1 MTKIFLFI
9 LLASFISCSIT
20 RTVDV
25 ASYNQHTQKILDQA
39 EKGVRRVQSD
49 FLNHENIL
57 AKWGDSKSRQ
67 SLTRLQDI
75 QRNLMQNYIRL
86 QEDFNSSR
94 FLQTEELTSKDKDF
108 SAFNSQ
114 KENFEMRLEGLD
126 KQFDKYRSES
136 NNLNA
141 YLESKRIYKVDPRK
155 MREDFVNALNESK
168 REQLKVKNDLM
179 DLNVKMN
186 ESSLSPEEK
195 KKQKE
200 IIQELVKIVEKI
212 ENETFRLQRLFN
224 LATQEINK
232 GVVFVTPGMKAY
244 GYQEK
249 ITSYKTIVQNYIGE
263 FNLKSKMLTDSL

>member
-1 MTKIFLFI
+1 MTKIFLFVV
-9 LLASFISCSIT
+9 LASLISCSLT

-25 ASYNQHTQKILDQA
+25 TSYNQHTQKILDQA

-49 FLNHENIL
+49 FTNHENIL
-57 AKWGDSKSRQ
+57 AKWGDPKSRQ
-67 SLTRLQDI
+67 SLARLQDI

-94 FLQTEELTSKDKDF
+94 FLQTEKITSKDKDF

-114 KENFEMRLEGLD
+114 RENFEMRLDGLD

-136 NNLNA
+136 NSLNA
-141 YLESKRIYKVDPRK
+141 YLETKRIYKVDPRK

-186 ESSLSPEEK
+186 ESSLSLEEK

-200 IIQELVKIVEKI
+200 VIQELVKIVEKM

-224 LATQEINK
+224 LATQEVNQ

-244 GYQEK
+244 GYQDK
-249 ITSYKTIVQNYIGE
+249 IASYETIVQKYIVE
-263 FNLKSKMLTDSL
+263 FNLKSKTLTDSL